1 MAMRQMSRSKL
12 AKKLN
17 NLIYEG
23 DIDGLRDV
31 VTKNRA
37 LAKKCLPYLASDPYR
52 SIVLRILSE

>member
-1 MAMRQMSRSKL
+1 MSRSKL
-12 AKKLN
+12 TKKLN
-17 NLIYEG
+17 RLIYEG
-23 DIDGLRDV
+23 DIDGLRDI